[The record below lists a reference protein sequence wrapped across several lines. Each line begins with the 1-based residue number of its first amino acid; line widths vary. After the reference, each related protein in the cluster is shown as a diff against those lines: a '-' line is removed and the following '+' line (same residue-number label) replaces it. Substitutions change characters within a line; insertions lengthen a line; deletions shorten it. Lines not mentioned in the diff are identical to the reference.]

1 MRKLFL
7 LLISSL
13 ISFASPLDKINSIR
27 KKSGAGTLKYNK
39 ILSIAAKKHAI
50 YLYKNHSFSHYEQKG
65 FSGYYASTPWYRIAK
80 AGYPTK
86 AVSEDIS
93 FYENSFDESIK
104 KLMGTVY
111 HRLSLLDLR
120 FDTIGYANYKNIYV
134 YELSNSYLAKVC
146 LKKYKKEQTDYLT
159 DICSSGDKYVS
170 SYDLNR
176 ATAIVK
182 RRSKLLVKYP
192 YNNQKNVPLKLIE
205 ENPIFLSGNYGYAI
219 TAIFN
224 DYYFK
229 KIRLNSFILK
239 DKSGIVDAE
248 IITSVNDANSKIMKG
263 TYILVPLRP
272 LKRATKYNVL
282 LKVTIDGKAKS
293 FKWSFT
299 TQP

>member
-1 MRKLFL
+1 MRKPLLFL
-7 LLISSL
+7 LTTLIIYS
-13 ISFASPLDKINSIR
+13 SPLNIINNIR
-27 KKSGAGTLKYNK
+27 IKSGAGTLKYSK
-39 ILSIAAKKHAI
+39 TLSIAAKKHAI
-50 YLYKNHSFSHYEQKG
+50 YLYKNNSFSHYEIKG
-65 FSGYYASTPWYRIAK
+65 FEGYYASTPWYRIAK

-93 FYENSFDESIK
+93 FYENSFDASIK

-134 YELSNSYLAKVC
+134 YELSNSHIAKIC

-159 DICSSGDKYVS
+159 DICSRGDKYVS
-170 SYDLNR
+170 SYELNR
-176 ATAIVK
+176 ATTIVK

-192 YNNQKNVPLKLIE
+192 YNNQTNVPLKLIE

-248 IITSVNDANSKIMKG
+248 IITSANDVNSKIMKG
-263 TYILVPLRP
+263 TYVLVPIRP
-272 LKRATKYNVL
+272 LKRATKYSVI
-282 LKVTIDGKAKS
+282 LKVTIDGKAKI

>member
-1 MRKLFL
+1 MKKILL
-7 LLISSL
+7 LLISTL
-13 ISFASPLDKINSIR
+13 IIFASPLNKINSIR
-27 KKSGAGTLKYNK
+27 KKAGAGTLAYNK

-50 YLYKNHSFSHYEQKG
+50 YLYKNNSFSHYEQKG

-93 FYENSFDESIK
+93 FYENNFNESIK

-120 FDTIGYANYKNIYV
+120 FDTIGYAKYNNIYV
-134 YELSNSYLAKVC
+134 YELSNSKLAKLC
-146 LKKYKKEQTDYLT
+146 LKKFKKEQTDYLT
-159 DICSSGDKYVS
+159 NICSSGDKYVS
-170 SYDLNR
+170 AYELNR
-176 ATAIVK
+176 ATALVK
-182 RRSKLLVKYP
+182 KRSKLLVKYP
-192 YNNQKNVPLKLIE
+192 YNNQTNVPLKLVE

-224 DYYFK
+224 DYYFR
-229 KIRLNSFILK
+229 KIKLDSFILK
-239 DKSGIVDAE
+239 DKNGIVDAE
-248 IITSVNDANSKIMKG
+248 IITSADDVNGKIMKG
-263 TYILVPLRP
+263 TYVLVPIRP
-272 LKRATKYNVL
+272 LNRATTYNVL
-282 LKVTIDGKAKS
+282 LKVTIDGKKRS